1 MFKSILAFIT
11 KIFKSETGKEILKA
25 GIDAYV
31 EKNDN
36 KLTNNSAE
44 IIKKV
49 LDEVE
54 ED

>member
-1 MFKSILAFIT
+1 MFKTFLSFIT
-11 KIFKSETGKEILKA
+11 KLFKSETGKEILKA

-36 KLTNNSAE
+36 TLTNNSAD
-44 IIKKV
+44 IIKNI

-54 ED
+54 